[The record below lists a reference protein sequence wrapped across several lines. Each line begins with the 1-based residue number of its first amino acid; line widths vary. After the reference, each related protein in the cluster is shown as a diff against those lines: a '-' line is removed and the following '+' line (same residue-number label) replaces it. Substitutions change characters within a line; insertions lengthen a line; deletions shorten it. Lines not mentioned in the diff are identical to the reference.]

1 MYDISIPF
9 TYCLVLP
16 YVSKILKANFCLCDV
31 LKWTFANASAEGSS
45 IFPSITSLLQPFR
58 AGFLLCLLLI
68 YLSKSNPNGIMSLQR
83 GVVRRGRKRERQSE
97 RLKDEAGS

>member
-1 MYDISIPF
+1 MHGISIPF

-16 YVSKILKANFCLCDV
+16 YVSEILKANFCLYDV

-45 IFPSITSLLQPFR
+45 IFPSITSPLHPFR

-83 GVVRRGRKRERQSE
+83 GVVRRGGKRE
-97 RLKDEAGS
+97 KDRARD

>member
-1 MYDISIPF
+1 MHDISIPF
-9 TYCLVLP
+9 NYCLVLP
-16 YVSKILKANFCLCDV
+16 YEREILRANFCLYDV

-45 IFPSITSLLQPFR
+45 IFPSITSPLHPFR

-83 GVVRRGRKRERQSE
+83 GVARQGKRE
-97 RLKDEAGS
+97 KDRARD